1 MVTKEDIIK
10 LSISESEIKDCI
22 KKALMENFN
31 KRDNLRNRDSNIQF
45 DCLLRGYIG
54 EKALTKWFHSYGIE
68 FEETNYIEDSN
79 GEMDIDLLFIYNGNC
94 SKSLEIK
101 TSLLPDNYMTGIN
114 KDNIELKIEKC
125 INNFDIKL
133 IRRNNEPIED
143 IKGDIHLQ
151 VYFGNMRKAKD
162 EFLKKIRINLEV
174 SNKTISD
181 SFDTLVNKIYKDT
194 LSELYQERTF
204 FVGWID
210 KENLIKQIK
219 SKSLEKQTWTFGGS
233 KREFWT
239 CKIATESNAPI
250 SLIKYLQRLQNGN

>member
-22 KKALMENFN
+22 KKALIENFN

-54 EKALTKWFHSYGIE
+54 EMALTKWFHSYGIK
-68 FEETNYIEDSN
+68 FKETNYMEDSN
-79 GEMDIDLLFIYNGNC
+79 GEIDIDLLFVYNNNC
-94 SKSLEIK
+94 SQSIEIK

-114 KDNIELKIEKC
+114 KDDIELKIEKC

-133 IRRNNEPIED
+133 IRRNGESIED

-162 EFLKKIRINLEV
+162 EFLKKIKIDLQI
-174 SNKTISD
+174 SNKTIYD
-181 SFDTLVNKIYKDT
+181 SLDVLLDKIYKDT
-194 LSELYQERTF
+194 FSELYQERTF

-210 KENLIKQIK
+210 KVTLVQQIK
-219 SKSLEKQTWTFGGS
+219 SKEPKERIWTFSGS

-250 SLIKYLQRLQNGN
+250 SLIKYLQGLQNGN